1 MNFLQIRPLGERAIS
16 IAFQEEISVKRLR
29 EVLFLKNQL
38 EALQLPGLTEI
49 ITAYASIV
57 ITFDPFLTEYD
68 AIVSE
73 VRKMQIPENPEDVIG
88 ETRCAIIPVCYDEKL
103 APDLR
108 DYLGKKK
115 LTRDA
120 FVSMHAGVRYTFY
133 MFGFVPGFMYFG
145 GLDPS
150 LHIARKETPALRVP
164 AGSVAI
170 GGAQT
175 GIYALSSPGGWY
187 VVGRTPVGLVDI
199 SIRGDVIHPGDEV
212 IFRSI
217 GIDDFI
223 GIQNDIKREAY
234 KIDFLP

>member
-1 MNFLQIRPLGERAIS
+1 MNSLQIRPLGERAIS

-29 EVLFLKNQL
+29 EVLYLKNQL
-38 EALQLPGLTEI
+38 ESLDLPGLTEI

-73 VRKMQIPENPEDVIG
+73 VRNIQIPENPDDVIG

-108 DYLGKKK
+108 DYLEQKK
-115 LTRDA
+115 LTRDE

-145 GLDPS
+145 GLDPL
-150 LHIARKETPALRVP
+150 LHIPRKEIPVLRVP
-164 AGSVAI
+164 EGSVAI

-175 GIYALSSPGGWY
+175 GIYALGSPGGWY

-212 IFRSI
+212 IFRAIS
-217 GIDDFI
+217 IDDFI
-223 GIQNDIKREAY
+223 RIQNEVRHEAY
-234 KIDFLP
+234 QIDFLP